1 LTEHD
6 DVTGTPMIKIRSE
19 NAAKQRFLKKCT
31 ALIMVI
37 RFAPN
42 KNNNQRVEQEVWRGT
57 NCCVKIS
64 LINSKVPAICTV
76 QRSLML

>member
-1 LTEHD
+1 MAEDD
-6 DVTGTPMIKIRSE
+6 DVTGAPMVKIRSE

-42 KNNNQRVEQEVWRGT
+42 KNNNQKVEQAV
-57 NCCVKIS
+57 
-64 LINSKVPAICTV
+64 
-76 QRSLML
+76 

>member
-1 LTEHD
+1 LTEDD
-6 DVTGTPMIKIRSE
+6 DVTGAPMVKIRSE

-42 KNNNQRVEQEVWRGT
+42 KNNNQKVEQAV
-57 NCCVKIS
+57 
-64 LINSKVPAICTV
+64 
-76 QRSLML
+76 

>member
-6 DVTGTPMIKIRSE
+6 DVTGAPMVKIRSE

-31 ALIMVI
+31 TLIMMI

-42 KNNNQRVEQEVWRGT
+42 KNNNWGSHDPFGPPGAT
-57 NCCVKIS
+57 
-64 LINSKVPAICTV
+64 
-76 QRSLML
+76 